1 MRPVVER
8 GHYLLSRLRSST
20 CPPCIRRC
28 GPRDA
33 RLVGIHGVAA
43 LLSLFALSIRL
54 APTFCQTGALSTFGF
69 ARRQGFATQ
78 EARKQL
84 SNRKVMLVPFVTVP
98 ADARTSVA
106 HWTANWDSVT
116 SKFGTWGTSFR
127 DTLHHGIRS
136 LEMAARGGASAAWQ
150 AMLSSEG
157 QLIYNLFRRHLGVF
171 VPSFDPSTQIEAD
184 VFLQRSFWLRNL
196 SVSPAAVSAL
206 TQLAP
211 PGLNFTR
218 FWVSDVRVSWKNS
231 FLLDRSPII
240 VEIESMRATAG
251 EIATGTHEEVE
262 DIIVEWVSALGG
274 VQSNPFEG
282 RYPLLDGATFR
293 VGRLE
298 LNISSPT
305 RYGNLSVSIK
315 DIEARAVDSEG
326 QQGKLNE
333 LCTSGAHDKVISFS
347 KLVDCSQASAYYV
360 NSPSAEAL
368 VDLPDDFEPESHKF
382 MIAPTPVSVLLTQ
395 DKNRSDM
402 RQVLKQRTQISFP
415 GRTAVLASPPF
426 LSEAP
431 APQPFDCRLFPF
443 PAPAT
448 EWKILFADTDPFDW
462 IFSSWRTQPTKTKYA
477 AVAGWGVGFC
487 MGLLAITLIAAA
499 TLRPRLWVLR
509 VLSFPFF
516 R

>member
-1 MRPVVER
+1 
-8 GHYLLSRLRSST
+8 
-20 CPPCIRRC
+20 
-28 GPRDA
+28 
-33 RLVGIHGVAA
+33 
-43 LLSLFALSIRL
+43 
-54 APTFCQTGALSTFGF
+54 
-69 ARRQGFATQ
+69 
-78 EARKQL
+78 
-84 SNRKVMLVPFVTVP
+84 
-98 ADARTSVA
+98 
-106 HWTANWDSVT
+106 
-116 SKFGTWGTSFR
+116 
-127 DTLHHGIRS
+127 
-136 LEMAARGGASAAWQ
+136 
-150 AMLSSEG
+150 
-157 QLIYNLFRRHLGVF
+157 LGVF

-240 VEIESMRATAG
+240 VEIECMRATAG